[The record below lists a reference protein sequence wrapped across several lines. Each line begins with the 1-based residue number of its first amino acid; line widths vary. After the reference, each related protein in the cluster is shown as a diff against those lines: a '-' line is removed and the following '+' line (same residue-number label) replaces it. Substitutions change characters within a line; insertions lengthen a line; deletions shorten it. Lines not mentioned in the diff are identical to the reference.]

1 MEPGIEELRKNYE
14 KFDDRKLIRI
24 ASEEASGLRPEAL
37 ELVKTI
43 IKERGLSEQI
53 TKAIDVQLEKITEAQ
68 LLEYS
73 ELLRRLPCPVCN
85 GVFDKLNATIT
96 ATVISF
102 VVMTSYRKKV
112 KIACPQCLDKQNND
126 AMIKSAL
133 LGWWGFPW
141 GIIRTPQ
148 ALIFNNKRKKLNHL
162 DGPNDLFKSFVL
174 GRVGRIEA
182 SRKNP
187 AELEDIINYIR

>member
-53 TKAIDVQLEKITEAQ
+53 IKAIDVQTGKITEAQ
-68 LLEYS
+68 LLEYA
-73 ELLRRLPCPVCN
+73 ELLRKLPCPICN
-85 GVFDKLNATIT
+85 GAFEKLNATLT

-102 VVMTSYRKKV
+102 VVMTNYSKKV
-112 KIACPQCLDKQNND
+112 KIGCPECLDKQNNN

-141 GIIRTPQ
+141 GLVRTPQ
-148 ALIFNNKRKKLNHL
+148 ALILNNKRKKLNHL

-182 SRKNP
+182 NRKNP
-187 AELEDIINYIR
+187 SELEYIINYIR

>member
-1 MEPGIEELRKNYE
+1 MEPSIEELRKNYE

-24 ASEEASGLRPEAL
+24 ASEEASGLRTEAL

-53 TKAIDVQLEKITEAQ
+53 TKAIDVLLEKITEAQ
-68 LLEYS
+68 LLVYS

-102 VVMTSYRKKV
+102 VVMTNYSKKV
-112 KIACPQCLDKQNND
+112 KIACPRCLDKQNNN

-141 GIIRTPQ
+141 GVIRTSQ

-162 DGPNDLFKSFVL
+162 DEPNDLFKSFVL

-182 SRKNP
+182 SRKNLS
-187 AELEDIINYIR
+187 ELEDIINYIH